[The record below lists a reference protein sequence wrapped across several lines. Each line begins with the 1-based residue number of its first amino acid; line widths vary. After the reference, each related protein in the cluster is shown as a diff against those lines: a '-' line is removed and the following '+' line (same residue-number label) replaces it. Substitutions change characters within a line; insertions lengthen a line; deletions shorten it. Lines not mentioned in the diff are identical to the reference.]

1 MTGRFRWIGPAGLA
15 LVFSAAIP
23 AADAGEATPV
33 VGAPPIELPQAR
45 IHHVDLS
52 QWPKVR
58 VLATVLDRL
67 GKPIQPKAIKAI
79 KVVDGKVKSRAPYIQ
94 FKLGQPLENRKDGK
108 LQPGDKAG
116 LQNAVV
122 LLAAGYQD
130 PSLREG
136 SLGRRLKEA
145 LLAAFK
151 PLAKTD
157 RVNLV
162 WYADRIQKWLGLK
175 GKGGLLSDVE
185 ESKAA
190 CRDARAEAASGG
202 EITLAGPPGKESP
215 PPPPG
220 TDLCGMTGNTKAIVT
235 ILKGDLATYEGYFPR
250 LFNLGKPFWSHA
262 RYCKPPREA
271 LKGFGEFSAENTSI
285 QETERKNREMKG
297 EELDYQT
304 SAFDEALKLLVQD
317 ARPEERK
324 ALIIVSDG
332 RDGYFRDLQL
342 CQETPPKS
350 CAIFVGE
357 RKKFAECMADFLRR
371 RVAAEQLEFKTR
383 AAHWIGTARAAGV
396 RVFAVG
402 LGMLGQ
408 PHELDRLRLLAERTG
423 GTFRMVDKEENL
435 AGEVATAMA
444 EAVGPLV
451 IDFTHQQPEDAGQ
464 ELNLRLA
471 IDLDPSL
478 VRGDTVKLDTQ
489 AFVTSLPAKLE
500 FRQKVER
507 GVRGTVAKLQDLLG
521 YKLYVVLGLVV
532 LVIGGLVALLI
543 TFLILRKIVRAI
555 RGS

>member
-1 MTGRFRWIGPAGLA
+1 MKRRRPLLGSAVLA
-15 LVFSAAIP
+15 LALGTALP
-23 AADAGEATPV
+23 AADAGEASQIGV
-33 VGAPPIELPQAR
+33 PPILLPQAR
-45 IHHVDLS
+45 IQHVDLS

-58 VLATVLDRL
+58 VLATVLDSI
-67 GKPIQPKAIKAI
+67 GKPIQPKAL
-79 KVVDGKVKSRAPYIQ
+79 KVVKVLDGKLRSKAPYIQ
-94 FKLGQPLENRKDGK
+94 FKLGQALENRKDGK

-130 PSLREG
+130 PALREG

-162 WYADRIQKWLGLK
+162 WYADRIQKWVGLK
-175 GKGGLLSDVE
+175 GKGGLLTDVE
-185 ESKAA
+185 ESRAS

-202 EITLAGPPGKESP
+202 EITLAGPAGKESP
-215 PPPPG
+215 TPPPG
-220 TDLCGMTGNTKAIVT
+220 TDLCGLTGNSKAIAT

-271 LKGFGEFSAENTSI
+271 LKGFGEFSSENTTL
-285 QETERKNREMKG
+285 QEDTRKSREMKG

-304 SAFDEALKLLVQD
+304 SAFDEALKLLLQD

-324 ALIIVSDG
+324 ALVIVSDG

-342 CQETPPKS
+342 CQETPPKA
-350 CAIFVGE
+350 CAPFAGE
-357 RKKFAECMADFLRR
+357 RKQFAECVADFLRR
-371 RVAAEQLEFKTR
+371 RVAAEQLEFKAR
-383 AAHWIGTARAAGV
+383 AAHWIGIARAAGI

-402 LGMLGQ
+402 LGSLGQ

-423 GTFRMVDKEENL
+423 GTFRLAEKEENL
-435 AGEVATAMA
+435 AGDVATTMA

-451 IDFTHQQPEDAGQ
+451 IDFTHQQPDEAGA

-471 IDLDPSL
+471 VDLDPSL
-478 VRGDTVKLDTQ
+478 VRGDTVKLETQ
-489 AFVTSLPAKLE
+489 AFVVKLPAKVE
-500 FRQKVER
+500 FRPRVER
-507 GVRGTVAKLQDLLG
+507 SVRGMAAKLQDLLG

-532 LVIGGLVALLI
+532 LVVGSLIALLI
-543 TFLILRKIVRAI
+543 TFLILRKIVRAV